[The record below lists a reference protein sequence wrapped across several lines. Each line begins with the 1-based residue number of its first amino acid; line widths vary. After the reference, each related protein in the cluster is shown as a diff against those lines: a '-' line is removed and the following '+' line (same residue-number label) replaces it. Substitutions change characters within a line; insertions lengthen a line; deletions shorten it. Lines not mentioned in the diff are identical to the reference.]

1 MGFHK
6 RWITEEVLI
15 ERYRTAG
22 IAEIESYLGH
32 ADAFVTSD
40 DLSSE
45 VIDIYNSYYL
55 DNTEKWNEISWKIAI
70 RSIKIGFENEK
81 KKKTT
86 TTS

>member
-6 RWITEEVLI
+6 RWITEEALI

-22 IAEIESYLGH
+22 ISEIESYLGH

-40 DLSSE
+40 DLSGK

-55 DNTEKWNEISWKIAI
+55 DNAEKWDEISYRIAI
-70 RSIKIGFENEK
+70 RSIKIEFENEK
-81 KKKTT
+81 KKKTA